1 MGRAGVVDVKA
12 AFLVLAAT
20 CLATPAWADWHF
32 CLVSDRAA
40 KRVYLSAPFLSS
52 AASAALDADLDADL
66 SRRRFAHDT
75 VQCPRADDQIDA
87 LAMRQHAVRF
97 NREFGR
103 EVFDFDWRPADAVAR
118 SP

>member
-1 MGRAGVVDVKA
+1 MKVAVLVFA
-12 AFLVLAAT
+12 AS

-32 CLVSDRAA
+32 CVVADRAA
-40 KRVYLSAPFLSS
+40 KRVYLSAPFLSNT
-52 AASAALDADLDADL
+52 ASAALDADLDADL
-66 SRRRFAHDT
+66 SRRRLPHDT

-97 NREFGR
+97 NRDFGR

-118 SP
+118 AP